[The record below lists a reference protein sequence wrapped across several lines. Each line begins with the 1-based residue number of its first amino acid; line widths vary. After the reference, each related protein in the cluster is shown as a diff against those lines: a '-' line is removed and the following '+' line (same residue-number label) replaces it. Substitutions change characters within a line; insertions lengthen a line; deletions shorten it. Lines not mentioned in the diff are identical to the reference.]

1 MRGMIIKL
9 YTELHLAGNNDG
21 VFFAQLVTLDSD
33 SDSEVDTD
41 DAQTVIFK
49 SSPYSSPGP
58 GKDRSIEFK
67 YHLTK
72 LFPSNWSQY
81 IEIFLTPGHPLS
93 RSTSATN
100 TSPSSPSETPPPRPP
115 PPTDYQPSFNYF
127 QSLPRNWRE
136 RQKFLFPYS

>member
-1 MRGMIIKL
+1 MRARDIRG
-9 YTELHLAGNNDG
+9 TEGSDPAGNNDG

-49 SSPYSSPGP
+49 SSPYSSPG
-58 GKDRSIEFK
+58 
-67 YHLTK
+67 
-72 LFPSNWSQY
+72 
-81 IEIFLTPGHPLS
+81 PGHPLS

-127 QSLPRNWRE
+127 QSLPRNWRG

>member
-1 MRGMIIKL
+1 MRSRDNRSTEGSDPGERRIIKL

-67 YHLTK
+67 YHLNK
-72 LFPSNWSQY
+72 L
-81 IEIFLTPGHPLS
+81 
-93 RSTSATN
+93 
-100 TSPSSPSETPPPRPP
+100 
-115 PPTDYQPSFNYF
+115 
-127 QSLPRNWRE
+127 SL
-136 RQKFLFPYS
+136 